1 MILKFLRRSSPP
13 EGVMKLNVDGA
24 TSGNQGPKGLTEVQ
38 RVEGTCF
45 VIVKG
50 LFWFNCLSMLT
61 SWSPT
66 RRNSWQSLKTLQI
79 SVPYF
84 HHKLV
89 LEITS
94 LNVIS

>member
-1 MILKFLRRSSPP
+1 MILKFLRRSLPL

-24 TSGNQGPKGLTEVQ
+24 PSNRAPKGLTEVQ

-45 VIVKG
+45 VLVKG
-50 LFWFNCLSMLT
+50 PFWFNCLSMLT

-89 LEITS
+89 LERPH
-94 LNVIS
+94 